1 MDKNHIFPFLWLRGE
16 SEELIREELSKIRE
30 CGIEAVCVEAR
41 PHDEFCK
48 DGWWHDLGIVVNE
61 AKKHDMKIWILD
73 DKHFPTGY
81 ANGLIKEKYPE
92 RKKVYIASSKAD
104 IYGKSKLITLNV
116 RRMLKPSIGYWEIG
130 KKADEEERCKNKL
143 LAVLAVKCA
152 ENMEVHEESINLME
166 YFDGENVTFQ
176 IPDGAWRI
184 YVIYTTRTDGGDD
197 SYINLIDKQSAY
209 TQIEAVYEPHYEH
222 LKDEF
227 GKTIAGFFSDEP
239 QFGNTSE
246 MCYDAKVG
254 KKRMQ
259 LPWSDEL
266 QDMFLRKYGEDYVR
280 FLPYLFE
287 NTEEQNMGIQIRFD
301 YMDFVSSLYRRN
313 FSNVL
318 GTWCEDHGVEYIGH
332 VVEDNGLH
340 SRLGMGAAHY
350 FRAMEGQHMA
360 GIDCIG
366 GQVVYGGAVQGR
378 QGMGETGSDGEFY
391 HYVLGKLGASCA
403 HLDPKKKGRCMCELF
418 GAYGWNF
425 GVRDMKYVLDHL
437 LVKGVNYLVPH
448 AFSMADYPD
457 PDCPPHFYARGNN
470 PQFPYFVKLMKYANR
485 MCELLSG
492 GIHVPSAAVLYDGE
506 ADWIGGNMPMQ
517 KVCRNL
523 AENQIDFDIVSIDI
537 LDNLGKYNGRIDCNK
552 LIINGICFQALI
564 IPYTKVIPE
573 KLASFIEK
581 GLELDIPIIFA
592 EDYPQKVIDAEDEN
606 KVLENIKKCRCIALE
621 DISRFLEDKNLS
633 EILLDHPFKE
643 LSFYHYRKAEDI
655 YVFLNESAVKCFEGK
670 VILPTFKNIVCY
682 DGFADCCKVIEG
694 KKTEK
699 GTEIELELEP
709 GELIV
714 LLEKENDKSMEQYRS
729 FRAQLPSGGDVI
741 DLSTGWMVSMAK
753 AKEYPDFG
761 TEKEVMNLVPISG
774 QYPSFSG
781 IIRYRK
787 KLFLDSVPV
796 HACIKAENI
805 YELMRV
811 TVNGVEAGIRLAPP
825 YQLPLD
831 GKLQQGENEIIIEV
845 TTTPARDQLN
855 YPKPPFDFLYE
866 PLEAT
871 GMFGNISLY
880 LKN

>member
-16 SEELIREELSKIRE
+16 PEDIIREELQKIRE
-30 CGIEAVCVEAR
+30 CGIQAVCVEAR
-41 PHDEFCK
+41 PHDGFCS
-48 DGWWHDLGIVVNE
+48 DSWWHDLGIVVSE
-61 AKKHDMKIWILD
+61 AKKYGMKIWILD

-104 IYGKSKLITLNV
+104 IYGKSRLLTLNV

-130 KKADEEERCKNKL
+130 KKADEEERCKNEL
-143 LAVLAVKCA
+143 LAVIAVKCA
-152 ENMEVHEESINLME
+152 EGMEIHEESINLTKH
-166 YFDGENVTFQ
+166 FDGENVTFQ

-184 YVIYTTRTDGGDD
+184 YVIYKTRTDGGDD

-266 QDMFLRKYGEDYVR
+266 QDMFLGKYGEAYVR

-287 NTEEQNMGIQIRFD
+287 NTEEQDLGIQIRYD
-301 YMDFVSSLYRRN
+301 YMDFVSSLYRKN
-313 FSNVL
+313 FSNML
-318 GTWCEDHGVEYIGH
+318 GNWCENHGVEYIGH

-366 GQVVYGGAVQGR
+366 GQIVYGGAAQGR
-378 QGMGETGSDGEFY
+378 QGMGETGGDGEFY

-403 HLDPKKKGRCMCELF
+403 HLDPKKQGRCMCELF

-437 LVKGVNYLVPH
+437 LVRGINYLVPH

-470 PQFPYFVKLMKYANR
+470 PQFPYFVTLMKYANR
-485 MCELLSG
+485 MCELLSHG
-492 GIHVPSAAVLYDGE
+492 MHMPSVAVLYDGE

-517 KVCRNL
+517 KVCRQL
-523 AENQIDFDIVSIDI
+523 EENQIDFDIVSVDI
-537 LDNLGKYNGRIDCNK
+537 LDNLEKYNGRLDGDK
-552 LIINGICFQALI
+552 LIINGISFRALI
-564 IPYTKVIPE
+564 IPFTKAIPV
-573 KLASFIEK
+573 KLASFIQK
-581 GLELDIPIIFA
+581 ASDVPVIFA
-592 EDYPQKVIDAEDEN
+592 ADYPEKVIGVQNDN
-606 KVLENIKKCRCIALE
+606 NILEIIKKCDCIALD
-621 DISRFLEDKNLS
+621 DISQYLAERKFAEVSIDN
-633 EILLDHPFKE
+633 HFRE
-643 LSFYHYRKAEDI
+643 LSFYHYRKDEDV
-655 YVFLNESAVKCFEGK
+655 YLFLNESVEKCFKGK
-670 VILPTFKNIVCY
+670 VILPTCKNIVCY
-682 DGFADCCKVIEG
+682 DGLTDCYKTLEV

-709 GELIV
+709 GEIIV
-714 LLEKENDKSMEQYRS
+714 FMEKDNDKCMEPYLS
-729 FRAQLPSGGDVI
+729 FHKQIPAHGEVI
-741 DLSTGWMVSMAK
+741 DLSEGWMVAMVK
-753 AKEYPDFG
+753 AKDYPYFKE
-761 TEKEVMNLVPISG
+761 EKKILALIPISEK
-774 QYPSFSG
+774 YPSFSG

-787 KLFLDSVPV
+787 KLFLDSTPGR
-796 HACIKAENI
+796 ACIKAESV

-811 TVNGVEAGIRLAPP
+811 IVNGNEAGIRLTPP
-825 YQLPLD
+825 YQVVLD
-831 GKLQQGENEIIIEV
+831 GKLHQGENEIIIEI
-845 TTTPARDQLN
+845 TTTPARDQFN

-866 PLEAT
+866 PVEAT